1 VCGRFAR
8 CGAGLVAVLAAG
20 CGAPPTPAQPSGPS
34 SSPPPPPLADARE
47 PTGAAAPAADP
58 GRAAELSVGTEPPP
72 PIRNDGTVYGESTLM
87 GTRVSINVYVGDD
100 RGEATAR
107 RAGAAIQAGFDEIA
121 RIEAMMSEW
130 QPDSELSRLSARAG
144 ETVAV
149 SPELAEVLA
158 RSVEISRDTG
168 GAFDVTFHGVGQ
180 LWSFRPGA
188 VPPTREAIAAK
199 LPLVDWTKLEVD
211 RAATPPTVRL
221 TQPGMMIGLGAIA
234 KGYGVDRAS
243 AVVRA
248 RGFANHIV
256 EAGGDTYVAG
266 RKGTAPWVV
275 GVQDPAATGSIGAI
289 PLTDQSVVTSGNYQR
304 FFTHEGVRYAHILDP
319 KTGWPVPAERSPRSV
334 TVVAPDATTADAYC
348 TAVAVMG
355 AEAGLAFIERSPT
368 LEAVIIDATG
378 AVLVSSGL
386 RERYVPLRGPG
397 SERAAKRLEALGVE
411 ARGRAGVASPP

>member
-1 VCGRFAR
+1 MCGRFTLR
-8 CGAGLVAVLAAG
+8 GAGLLAAVVAG
-20 CGAPPTPAQPSGPS
+20 CGAPPAPEQPSGPRS
-34 SSPPPPPLADARE
+34 SAPPP
-47 PTGAAAPAADP
+47 AAAPELPAAAAPVADP
-58 GRAAELSVGTEPPP
+58 QVATALPPTTDPPP

-87 GTRVSINVYVGDD
+87 GTRVSINVYVGDE

-158 RSVEISRDTG
+158 RSGEISRDTG

-188 VPPTREAIAAK
+188 EPPSREAIAAK

-256 EAGGDTYVAG
+256 EAGGDTYVSG
-266 RKGTAPWVV
+266 LKGTAPWVV
-275 GVQDPAATGSIGAI
+275 GVQDPAASGSIGAI
-289 PLTDQSVVTSGNYQR
+289 PLADQAVVTSGNYQR

-319 KTGWPVPAERSPRSV
+319 KTGWPVPYERSPRSV

-355 AEAGLAFIERSPT
+355 AEAGLAFVERSPT
-368 LEAVIIDATG
+368 LEAVIIDASG

-397 SERAAKRLEALGVE
+397 SEVAAKRLEAFGIE
-411 ARGRAGVASPP
+411 ARGSARAASPP